1 MSSQEEFA
9 AMPPLKKALSTVMA
23 FWLFPAVPVI
33 AWMSVSQEGVG
44 AVIFMAVLMYVTT
57 GIIIGIPMLII
68 GLFTRRR

>member
-1 MSSQEEFA
+1 MPSSEDFA

-33 AWMSVSQEGVG
+33 AWLTDSQEGAG
-44 AVIFMAVLMYVTT
+44 AVIFMAVFMYVLT
-57 GIIIGIPMLII
+57 GIVIGIPMLII